1 MLRLFLVFHR
11 QTTQLSKL
19 YHEIQHSKKYFNIM
33 KAFEISRVFAQ
44 TVEFL
49 LKIQFLTKSALSLYK
64 LFLNVYDL
72 SKI

>member
-1 MLRLFLVFHR
+1 
-11 QTTQLSKL
+11 
-19 YHEIQHSKKYFNIM
+19 M
-33 KAFEISRVFAQ
+33 KAFEISRVFTQ